1 MFLIKK
7 TNNERRILKRIVEI
21 NIIVKRPAGKL
32 RKELDY
38 AVEIYS

>member
-1 MFLIKK
+1 
-7 TNNERRILKRIVEI
+7 VEI

-38 AVEIYS
+38 AVEIYSWEILKWGNGKENL